1 MFSRN
6 VYEFAI
12 KECDGKLGWKMG
24 EVMDWIKKHTDTV
37 VVLGAILTSVMW
49 MNGKFNEI
57 EKRFSDV
64 ENRLTKI
71 ETIIYIKGLVS
82 NELAHKGE

>member
-1 MFSRN
+1 
-6 VYEFAI
+6 
-12 KECDGKLGWKMG
+12 
-24 EVMDWIKKHTDTV
+24 MDWFKKHTDTAL
-37 VVLGAILTSVMW
+37 VLGAILSSVMW

-71 ETIIYIKGLVS
+71 ETVIYIRGLLTH
-82 NELAHKGE
+82 ELAVQKGDQ